1 MATRFIANGLDCEAS
16 PYSNVAPFS
25 VERDGVLRIV
35 RGAQFKGSASADP
48 GAEPVVVNRVVRVA
62 AAAALTLDPSDHGAV
77 IAFATT
83 STVTVTLPLAA
94 TVGAG
99 WQVTGVVEVL
109 PTSGI
114 GHRFTPQTA
123 DTIYITGAAASSGLC
138 ISTSSDAIGDSV
150 TLMSD
155 GVTRWYITGARTK
168 DSTVLVAVV

>member
-1 MATRFIANGLDCEAS
+1 MATRFISNGLDCEAS

-25 VERDGVLRIV
+25 VESDGVLRIV
-35 RGAQFKGSASADP
+35 RGAQFKGSKSTDP

-62 AAAALTLDPSDHGAV
+62 AAAALTLDPADHGAV

-99 WQVTGVVEVL
+99 WQVTGCVEVL
-109 PTSGI
+109 PTSGV
-114 GHRFTPQTA
+114 GHNFVPQTA
-123 DTIYITGAAASSGLC
+123 DTIYITGTAASSGLC
-138 ISTSSDAIGDSV
+138 ISSGSDAIGDTV

-155 GVTRWYITGARTK
+155 GVTRWYITAARTK
-168 DSTVLVAVV
+168 DPLVLIPIV